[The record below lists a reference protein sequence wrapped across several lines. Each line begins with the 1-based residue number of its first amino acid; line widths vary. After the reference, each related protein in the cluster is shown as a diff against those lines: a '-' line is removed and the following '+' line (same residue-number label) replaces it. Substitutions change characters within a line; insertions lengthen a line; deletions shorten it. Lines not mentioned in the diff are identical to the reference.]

1 MLGDE
6 LVERTGVLER
16 PSRKSESSFDTPSA
30 TPSPSP
36 PPLQPP
42 PVPAAPRVKNRVSI
56 SMGVVLASLEADADL
71 GLVGTTKIKVGGLVA
86 RALIPHETVK
96 PNLRTSL
103 LFLETAL
110 QQVDLEFLGK
120 LRGTLRLNSLS
131 VVGERSENALLR
143 NDFQVVLAPVMS
155 DLFYKSSQILFVD
168 TGNVA
173 LHICDTPDGAVNVS
187 LSSEKL
193 HAQLSSET
201 ITSASSIVRR
211 LLENVDKCKQD
222 ANMLISQANIRMT
235 YDTAQQEGGGL
246 QPARRIGG
254 GIGGSLL
261 RKEKL
266 KRKSSSQSFIRR
278 VVERVTEQTKVNL
291 KLEVTGQDLS
301 VALFADVIKDAQW
314 IQLTLSSYELELAVA
329 TDKSMDGPPE
339 MVRELITK
347 VGTAVIARMVENPS
361 NTAKNWVRPS
371 TSDPILEFPASSLVM
386 RTRQPI
392 SGPRR
397 KELDCWFVT
406 QFGDTIRVTLR
417 VELFAFL
424 RELAMTLKGRL
435 ATVLDAGTTAG
446 SSSSGGIGAA
456 VKGDA
461 GKQSEGKALAKAP
474 PAPVVSKG
482 RSTTMQIRAFVL
494 EPRVNVLENL
504 TPYALGK
511 VFELLKIGDPQM
523 MIPEAVHGAIT
534 ENAEKLLFAVK
545 QICLRIDE
553 AYAPK
558 QKKAAPAAAPSKA
571 RPSAAGTTPGVPR
584 LATGLAGAAKAKD
597 AAAKDDSPRSA
608 VTKSRSFLGSSVR
621 LAQVMPRLTPA
632 LSRIDARPQQADK
645 PVDEPNESVFSLL
658 DDDF

>member
-1 MLGDE
+1 
-6 LVERTGVLER
+6 
-16 PSRKSESSFDTPSA
+16 
-30 TPSPSP
+30 
-36 PPLQPP
+36 
-42 PVPAAPRVKNRVSI
+42 
-56 SMGVVLASLEADADL
+56 
-71 GLVGTTKIKVGGLVA
+71 
-86 RALIPHETVK
+86 
-96 PNLRTSL
+96 
-103 LFLETAL
+103 
-110 QQVDLEFLGK
+110 
-120 LRGTLRLNSLS
+120 
-131 VVGERSENALLR
+131 
-143 NDFQVVLAPVMS
+143 
-155 DLFYKSSQILFVD
+155 
-168 TGNVA
+168 
-173 LHICDTPDGAVNVS
+173 
-187 LSSEKL
+187 
-193 HAQLSSET
+193 
-201 ITSASSIVRR
+201 VRR

-246 QPARRIGG
+246 QPLRRGG
-254 GIGGSLL
+254 VGGSLL

-278 VVERVTEQTKVNL
+278 VVERVAEQTKVNL

-301 VALFADVIKDAQW
+301 VALFADVVKDAQW
-314 IQLTLSSYELELAVA
+314 IQLNVSSYELELAVA
-329 TDKSMDGPPE
+329 TDKSVDGPPE

-347 VGTAVIARMVENPS
+347 VGTAVVARMVENAS
-361 NTAKNWVRPS
+361 NAAKNWVRPS

-386 RTRQPI
+386 RTRQAV

-435 ATVLDAGTTAG
+435 ATVLEAGAAP
-446 SSSSGGIGAA
+446 SSSSGGGSGGAA
-456 VKGDA
+456 KSDAAKQGD
-461 GKQSEGKALAKAP
+461 GKALAKAP
-474 PAPVVSKG
+474 PAPAVAKG
-482 RSTTMQIRAFVL
+482 RSATTMQIRAFVL

-545 QICLRIDE
+545 QAFLRIDE

-558 QKKAAPAAAPSKA
+558 KKEAAPVAPSK
-571 RPSAAGTTPGVPR
+571 SGVPR
-584 LATGLAGAAKAKD
+584 LAVVGSTPGIPRLPTALAGTPKAKD
-597 AAAKDDSPRSA
+597 ATTKDDSPRSA
-608 VTKSRSFLGSSVR
+608 INKSRSFLGGSVR

-632 LSRIDARPQQADK
+632 LSRIDAKPATDK
-645 PVDEPNESVFSLL
+645 AVEEPSESVFSLL